1 MSLRSQVW
9 DLLIA
14 HEGEWLPRSEI
25 EKVGG
30 AEATRRLKEIKSRAV
45 GFNILKRGD
54 NYQLVRV
61 TTLDV
66 ELVCV
71 KCGSQPNTETQPSVD
86 PRWRLGRCPIC
97 GKGAIFEKGKS

>member
-1 MSLRSQVW
+1 MSLRTQVW

-30 AEATRRLKEIKSRAV
+30 AEATRRLREIRNKAV
-45 GFNILKRGD
+45 GFDIQRHGD
-54 NYQLVRV
+54 TYRLIR
-61 TTLDV
+61 TTVWDADLT
-66 ELVCV
+66 CV
-71 KCGSQPNTETQPSVD
+71 KCGAQPVNETQPSVD
-86 PRWRLGRCPIC
+86 PRWRLGRCPMC